1 MARNPVTDGEI
12 VEAREAIREQREQ
25 IREDLKKAGVDVS
38 DWDGETVPDADR
50 ETAESDWVLYF

>member
-50 ETAESDWVLYF
+50 ETAESD